1 MILKIKKRY
10 FVLIL
15 IAILII
21 VTAIIFFKSSK
32 HSEPKRNYEPPPPL
46 LSPNTAV
53 GVKIKKTFGDIKLE
67 VSAGVIRPNRVIPTN
82 ILEYALIDKGY
93 KLKLKNVSVNLKDKD
108 KSIELEA
115 DMALSNEEFSRMT
128 IKGIWRLK
136 QKGFKISDDT
146 RAIKL
151 TIRID
156 KVRVE
161 KLM

>member
-1 MILKIKKRY
+1 MISVVLAIAVAA
-10 FVLIL
+10 FV
-15 IAILII
+15 
-21 VTAIIFFKSSK
+21 FMKGSRP
-32 HSEPKRNYEPPPPL
+32 SEPKRNYEPPPPL
-46 LSPNTAV
+46 LSPNTAL

-82 ILEYALIDKGY
+82 ILEYALMDKGY

-136 QKGFKISDDT
+136 QKGFNISDDT

-151 TIRID
+151 AIKND
-156 KVRVE
+156 KVQVK